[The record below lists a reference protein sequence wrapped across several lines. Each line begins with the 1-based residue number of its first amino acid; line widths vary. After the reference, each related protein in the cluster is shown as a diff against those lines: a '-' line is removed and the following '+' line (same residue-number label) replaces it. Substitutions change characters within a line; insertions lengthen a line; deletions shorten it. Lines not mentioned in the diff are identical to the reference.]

1 MVFRN
6 NMNPMLWT
14 YCTGGI
20 PDELFERSD
29 QVPITKEEIRA
40 LVISKLRLR
49 QDSWA
54 IDVGCGS
61 GSITVEICLQAR
73 GGNVY
78 AIDFDKTAIEL
89 TKRNLFRFGVKAQL
103 IMSSAQDILPS
114 IPQVDAVIIGG
125 SSGDTARVIR
135 LGIERLKKGGRIV
148 IDTIL
153 VETLHDAISTIYDTQ
168 LCEVDITQAT
178 IAKAKK
184 ITSGTMMVA
193 RNPITIIS
201 ATKP

>member
-1 MVFRN
+1 
-6 NMNPMLWT
+6 MLWT
-14 YCTGGI
+14 YRTGGI
-20 PDELFERSD
+20 PDELFERSEE
-29 QVPITKEEIRA
+29 VPITKEEIRA

-49 QDSWA
+49 EDSCA

-61 GSITVEICLQAR
+61 GSITVELCLQAR
-73 GGNVY
+73 GGTVY
-78 AIDFDKTAIEL
+78 
-89 TKRNLFRFGVKAQL
+89 
-103 IMSSAQDILPS
+103 AQDILPS
-114 IPQVDAVIIGG
+114 IPQADAVIIGG
-125 SSGDTARVIR
+125 SSGDTAKVIR
-135 LGIERLKKGGRIV
+135 LGIDRLKKGGRIV

-153 VETLHDAISTIYDTQ
+153 VETLYHAISTINETQ

>member
-1 MVFRN
+1 MVSQN
-6 NMNPMLWT
+6 NMNPMVWT
-14 YCTGGI
+14 YRTGGI

-49 QDSWA
+49 EDSWV

-73 GGNVY
+73 EGKVY
-78 AIDFDKTAIEL
+78 AIDFDKSAIEL
-89 TKRNLFRFGVKAQL
+89 TKRNLLRFGVKAEL
-103 IMSSAQDILPS
+103 IMSSAQDILPC

-125 SSGDTARVIR
+125 SSGDTSQVIR
-135 LGIERLKKGGRIV
+135 LGIDRLKKGGRIV

-153 VETLHDAISTIYDTQ
+153 METLCDTIRTIYDTR
-168 LCEVDITQAT
+168 LCEVDITQASVT
-178 IAKAKK
+178 KAKK
-184 ITSGTMMVA
+184 ITTGTMMVA